1 MSLNPEPKKK
11 EYAVFSYNPVHTV
24 TIMNRCGG
32 FFIFRRLM

>member
-1 MSLNPEPKKK
+1 NPAHP
-11 EYAVFSYNPVHTV
+11 V

>member
-1 MSLNPEPKKK
+1 
-11 EYAVFSYNPVHTV
+11 FSYNPVHTV

>member
-1 MSLNPEPKKK
+1 RF
-11 EYAVFSYNPVHTV
+11 FSYNPAHPV

>member
-1 MSLNPEPKKK
+1 
-11 EYAVFSYNPVHTV
+11 SYNPAHPV